1 MEQVLNNPP
10 QKIPAE
16 EWVTNYSHQIQDLKT
31 VWDFNQSG
39 DMLLFDDAFKWSR
52 PKTLT
57 KPEHIEKYLKH
68 LNERVG
74 SFVADDGFIY
84 ITVQWQSGQFT
95 YDPIYFRFRYSDLN
109 PDEDFFVLAQD
120 KWNNTHIAVNAI
132 GMDTWKVQK
141 DKQQRRVK
149 DSPQSEDTTELMSK
163 LMQGLTLTPQEFQKL
178 ARKGSQSS
186 NKEYYSAYVARWINE
201 RKPRWAVN
209 LSKYYRQ
216 PKHRAGLRIFKPSEK
231 ELKQKV
237 LVGLLNWTH
246 LSI

>member
-1 MEQVLNNPP
+1 MEQILNNNPK
-10 QKIPAE
+10 QIPAQ
-16 EWVTNYSHQIQDLKT
+16 EWVGNYPREIKDLEA

-39 DMLLFDDAFKWSR
+39 DMLLFDDAFEWSR

-84 ITVQWQSGQFT
+84 LTVQWQSGQFT

-120 KWNNTHIAVNAI
+120 KWNNTHIAVNAV

-141 DKQQRRVK
+141 DRYPKRRQNQAVNPK
-149 DSPQSEDTTELMSK
+149 VEDIMNRM
-163 LMQGLTLTPQEFQKL
+163 MQGQTV
-178 ARKGSQSS
+178 SS
-186 NKEYYSAYVARWINE
+186 AELQYLQRHKHTTGGELYSAWVSKWIGDE
-201 RKPRWAVN
+201 KAKYTSN

-216 PKHRAGLRIFKPSEK
+216 PKHRAGLRIFKPSEN